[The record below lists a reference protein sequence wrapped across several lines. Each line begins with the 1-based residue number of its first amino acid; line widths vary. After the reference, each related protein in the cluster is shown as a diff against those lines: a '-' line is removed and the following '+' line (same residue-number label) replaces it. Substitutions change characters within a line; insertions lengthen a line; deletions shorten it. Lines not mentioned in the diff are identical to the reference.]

1 MGVLGLWAASM
12 LWAGSSV
19 AVITPAKTLVSTPLA
34 APPKSPKAKTVSPQ
48 ASASEGAF
56 ASQAAQTTPAITAAP
71 ASEAVPVTSKPILA
85 DAFIAQTVLRVY
97 LNRPAAISVFN
108 ARGQQIFH
116 LDSQRPMEAVPLLG
130 ISTGFIYLTV
140 RTAQGEMTKKLVF
153 TGK

>member
-1 MGVLGLWAASM
+1 M

-19 AVITPAKTLVSTPLA
+19 AVIAPAKTPVSTPA
-34 APPKSPKAKTVSPQ
+34 APVKTTKAKPVSTQ

-56 ASQAAQTTPAITAAP
+56 ASQAAQGGPAITAEP
-71 ASEAVPVTSKPILA
+71 ASEAVPVTPKPILA